1 MKKQSFFNKYTTTY
15 SLYVVNN
22 FKQEKIQLII
32 INQTTSQT
40 TMKTYEKAKLSLI
53 SIQQP
58 MRSMWL
64 IILNK
69 KKFNQ

>member
-1 MKKQSFFNKYTTTY
+1 MI
-15 SLYVVNN
+15 
-22 FKQEKIQLII
+22 E
-32 INQTTSQT
+32 INSQT

-69 KKFNQ
+69 KKIQLITINQTTSQTTMKT